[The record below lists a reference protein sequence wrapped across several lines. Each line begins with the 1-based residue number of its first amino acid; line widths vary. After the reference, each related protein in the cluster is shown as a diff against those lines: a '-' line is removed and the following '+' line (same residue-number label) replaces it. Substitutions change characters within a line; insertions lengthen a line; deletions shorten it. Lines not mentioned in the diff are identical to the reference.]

1 MLIYSIFES
10 APIYLVGTFKRR
22 KHCTLY
28 E

>member
-10 APIYLVGTFKRR
+10 APLEEK
-22 KHCTLY
+22 KSCKLC